1 MIGYLGGHTSVI
13 AFKVVNARDSSL
25 FFFLF
30 ASHFFFSFLFA
41 FFPCL
46 PFPSLP
52 FLLNPFLLFSL
63 RLFYSFLST
72 RRSLSFTLSITLSFL
87 SISHSF
93 TLYPTRVHVYSF
105 TLVPAL
111 SLYFNRSFS
120 VALFG
125 CPSVT

>member
-13 AFKVVNARDSSL
+13 AFKVVNARDSLL

-41 FFPCL
+41 FFPL
-46 PFPSLP
+46 PSLP
-52 FLLNPFLLFSL
+52 VPSLLFST
-63 RLFYSFLST
+63 LFFSSLCDYSILSST
-72 RRSLSFTLSITLSFL
+72 RRSLSFTLSIILSFL

>member
-13 AFKVVNARDSSL
+13 AFKVVNARDSLL

-41 FFPCL
+41 FFPL
-46 PFPSLP
+46 PSLP
-52 FLLNPFLLFSL
+52 VPSLLFSTLLFSL

-72 RRSLSFTLSITLSFL
+72 RRSLSFTLSIILSFL